1 MFHAYN
7 KCRYFI
13 SVACMRIKRDISF
26 HAIQHF
32 LIHTRRLLLHRAHTY
47 VHIHVIQMRD
57 LTRHQNPGFS
67 ASIEMADGI

>member
-32 LIHTRRLLLHRAHTY
+32 LIHTRRLLLHHAHTY
-47 VHIHVIQMRD
+47 VHIRYSD
-57 LTRHQNPGFS
+57 ARLDT
-67 ASIEMADGI
+67 ASKSWI